1 MINPILMAAFLIL
14 STIALG
20 FVAVI
25 WSNDGWPNVFLKMLY
40 SGLTIV
46 GVFISLKF
54 LGWI

>member
-1 MINPILMAAFLIL
+1 MINHILMAVFLVL

-25 WSNDGWPNVFLKMLY
+25 WSNNGWPNVILKMTY

-54 LGWI
+54 LGLI